1 MPTSKGRRALVASLL
16 MLLAC
21 LSSGFVSALAE
32 EIVSDPAPETPPAST
47 ETTVT
52 TTPPEPPAPTIEDD
66 PAPEAEPSTSTTTTS
81 PAPAT
86 PTTATPTSTPPTS
99 RPSATTTST
108 ARTNTPVTIGAAVT
122 PTTLRSTTSTT
133 LGTTTTQSAAVV
145 GASAPASTSRG
156 APTTTTTTVVARTAA
171 APAPAAPAATATATD
186 APALADTTTAGAPD
200 TQASVSLDL
209 GGVGGKPSQSLLII
223 VLITLLAV
231 APALL
236 IMLTS
241 FTRIVIVLSLTRNAL
256 GLHTIPP
263 NQVIVGLAMFL
274 SFFVMS
280 PTFGD
285 INRDAIQPLLKG
297 EKTQAQAYESA
308 VTPLRTFMLKQTR
321 KGELAMFSAA
331 ANGGQRPEKPEDVG
345 LAALIPAFILS
356 ELKTAFIIGFVIF
369 IPFLVIDIVVSSSLM
384 SMGMMMLPPVFVS
397 LPFKLLLFV
406 MVDGWG
412 LVVRSLLKSF
422 A

>member
-1 MPTSKGRRALVASLL
+1 LLKPTSQGRRALAACLLILVAW
-16 MLLAC
+16 LLAVATPA
-21 LSSGFVSALAE
+21 GADDTVPLAP
-32 EIVSDPAPETPPAST
+32 VDTTAPLD
-47 ETTVT
+47 T
-52 TTPPEPPAPTIEDD
+52 TTAVVAAPGPTVVDPPE
-66 PAPEAEPSTSTTTTS
+66 
-81 PAPAT
+81 
-86 PTTATPTSTPPTS
+86 
-99 RPSATTTST
+99 
-108 ARTNTPVTIGAAVT
+108 
-122 PTTLRSTTSTT
+122 
-133 LGTTTTQSAAVV
+133 
-145 GASAPASTSRG
+145 
-156 APTTTTTTVVARTAA
+156 APTTTTTAPAPVTTTTSAPPKTTTTTRARNGAAGSTTTTAPVRAADTTPGPRTSAA
-171 APAPAAPAATATATD
+171 APVAG
-186 APALADTTTAGAPD
+186 ADTK
-200 TQASVSLDL
+200 ASLSLDL
-209 GGVGGKPSQSLLII
+209 GGVGGKPSQSLMII
-223 VLITLLAV
+223 VLITLLSV

-280 PTFGD
+280 PTFSD
-285 INRDAIQPLLKG
+285 INKDAVQPLLHG
-297 EKTQAQAYESA
+297 QKTQAQAYDSA

-321 KGELAMFSAA
+321 KGELAMFSSA
-331 ANGGQRPEKPEDVG
+331 ANGGKRPAKPEDVG

-356 ELKTAFIIGFVIF
+356 ELKTAFIIGFVVF

-412 LVVRSLLKSF
+412 LIVRSLLKSF